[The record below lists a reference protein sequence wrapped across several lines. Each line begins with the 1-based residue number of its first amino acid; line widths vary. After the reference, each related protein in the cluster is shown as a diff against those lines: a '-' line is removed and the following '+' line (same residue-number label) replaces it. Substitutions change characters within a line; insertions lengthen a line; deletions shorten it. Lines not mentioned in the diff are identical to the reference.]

1 MDLREG
7 IDACYSFFD
16 RVYSFRHHAVTF
28 VDYDDIGVGDL
39 QVCGGHMHLLML
51 CIVVL
56 SLHRLLVQAQ
66 KDVLG
71 INERDDTIEVNR
83 ATQAIVDPKEG
94 SEIAR
99 ISETRCFEE
108 DVVEG
113 ASARHEGLDC
123 IDAGVFD
130 GTADAAIGQLE
141 PFLRFLTVLG
151 DCEGFFDIGGWMK
164 ECIRRG

>member
-1 MDLREG
+1 MR
-7 IDACYSFFD
+7 
-16 RVYSFRHHAVTF
+16 RHAVTF
-28 VDYDDIGVGDL
+28 VDHDDIGVGDL
-39 QVCGGHMHLLML
+39 QVCGGHMLPLVL

-56 SLHRLLVQAQ
+56 SLDRLLVQAQ
-66 KDVLG
+66 KYVLG
-71 INERDDTIEVNR
+71 INQRDDTIEVNR

-113 ASARHEGLDC
+113 TSARHEGLDC

-151 DCEGFFDIGGWMK
+151 DCECFFDIGGWIEESVK
-164 ECIRRG
+164 RA